1 MIQYGD
7 LFHEY
12 TKYKYFTKP
21 SDMSPGKPI
30 PNPEKSFDTELPFFD
45 LPDREQA
52 LATTSDGNQSQGRIQ
67 L

>member
-1 MIQYGD
+1 
-7 LFHEY
+7 
-12 TKYKYFTKP
+12 
-21 SDMSPGKPI
+21 MSPGKPI